1 MPANHLVPSQ
11 SPSLRTATGFTARHR
26 RVPGRRLSR
35 AARPRSLEESGFM
48 PNSSNDILV
57 AAGMVKS
64 FPGAIALNKV
74 DFSLRR
80 GEVHALLGENGAGK
94 STLIKCMT
102 GAYRR
107 DAGQLTLDGE
117 EIDPRDTL
125 DAQKLGIGTVYQEV
139 NLLGNLS
146 VAENLFLGRQPRRFG
161 LIQAGEMNRRAKG
174 LLAQYG
180 IDINVSAALESYSVA
195 IQQVVAIARAVDL
208 SGKVLILDEPTASL
222 DAQEVEMLFGI
233 VRDLKARGLGIVFI
247 THFLEQVYDLSD
259 RITVLRN
266 GQLVG
271 TRDTAS
277 LPRREL
283 VTMMLGHEL
292 QSVEKAVAET
302 DAASGPVHVRFSKF
316 GKAGKIKPFDLDVRK
331 GEVVGIAGLLGS
343 GRTETAELM
352 FGVHRADSGSVD
364 IGGKTVNLS
373 SPRAAIA
380 EGFGFCPEDRK
391 LDGIIGELS
400 VRENIALAL
409 QARRGWARPLS
420 ASEQNALA
428 DRYIKAL
435 DIRTSDREKPIRL
448 LSGGNQQKAILA
460 RWLATNPQF
469 LILDEPTRGIDVGA
483 HAEIIR
489 LIGELCAEGMSLIV
503 ISSEL
508 EELVA
513 YSSRI
518 IVLRDRAHVAELT
531 GSEIT
536 TEHIVNS
543 IAAATDQGGAR

>member
-1 MPANHLVPSQ
+1 MQN
-11 SPSLRTATGFTARHR
+11 TT
-26 RVPGRRLSR
+26 
-35 AARPRSLEESGFM
+35 
-48 PNSSNDILV
+48 NDILV
-57 AAGMVKS
+57 ASGIVKT

-74 DFSLRR
+74 NFSLRR

-107 DAGQLTLDGE
+107 DAGTLTLDGE

-161 LIQAGEMNRRAKG
+161 LINTGEMRRRAEA

-180 IDINVSAALESYSVA
+180 VDINVSVALESYSVA

-222 DAQEVEMLFGI
+222 DAQEVEMLFRI

-247 THFLEQVYDLSD
+247 THFLEQVYDLTD

-271 TRDTAS
+271 TRETAS
-277 LPRREL
+277 LPRRDL

-292 QSVEKAVAET
+292 QSVEKAVADTET
-302 DAASGPVHVRFSKF
+302 ASGPVQFRFSNY
-316 GKAGKIKPFDLDVRK
+316 GKNGKIKPFDLNVRK

-343 GRTETAELM
+343 GRTETAELL
-352 FGVHRADSGSVD
+352 FGVHSADSGTAE
-364 IGGKTVNLS
+364 IGGRSVTLS

-391 LDGIIGELS
+391 MDGIIGELS

-420 ASEQNALA
+420 MSEQNALA

-435 DIRTSDREKPIRL
+435 DIRTTDREKPIRL

-460 RWLATNPQF
+460 RWLATNPEF

-489 LIGELCAEGMSLIV
+489 LIEDLCAQGMSLIV

-536 TEHIVNS
+536 TEHIVNA
-543 IAAATDQGGAR
+543 IAAANHAGEAR